1 MSIKS
6 LLGVAIGCLF
16 CYASPTQAQTP
27 FPDLVSQVRRA
38 TVIVRAYDDRG
49 NPTGQGIGLL
59 INVDRVVTNRHV
71 IQSSGNIRIETFNGR
86 VIAVRKVVTNYPKS
100 NFVTLKID
108 KSPHDVVSL
117 RAVLISSGDGR
128 AVIVTDTRL
137 TFWKATADL
146 AGVWNFEH
154 VNTRLQIIASLNEA
168 TTGSTINLK
177 AHVMGPTVSISKIT
191 RRQH

>member
-16 CYASPTQAQTP
+16 CYASPAQAQTP
-27 FPDLVSQVRRA
+27 FLDLVSQVRRA
-38 TVIVRAYDDRG
+38 TVTVRAYDDRG

-59 INVDRVVTNRHV
+59 ISVDRVVTNRQV
-71 IQSSGNIRIETFNGR
+71 IRSSGDIRIETFNGR
-86 VIAVRKVVTNYPKS
+86 VITVQKVLTTYPKS

-117 RAVLISSGDGR
+117 RAVLISNGDGR
-128 AVIVTDTRL
+128 VVVVTDPKL

-146 AGVWNFEH
+146 AGIWNFEH
-154 VNTRLQIIASLNEA
+154 VNSGLQIIASLDEA

-177 AHVMGPTVSISKIT
+177 AHLMGPAVSISKT
-191 RRQH
+191 SRPQR